1 MNTVIFS
8 NYDDCFKASAVLLED
23 DKATVVNAN
32 DFEGSPYYVFD
43 TYDGFQLFDYFM
55 NLFGAASNITRIVL
69 IENAEVVKT
78 RLIEFKKDGC
88 IRVVDEKG
96 KVIEE

>member
-23 DKATVVNAN
+23 DKVTTINAN

-55 NLFGAASNITRIVL
+55 NLFGGTYITRIVL
-69 IENAEVVKT
+69 IENAEVVKI
-78 RLIEFKKDGC
+78 RLIKFKKDG
-88 IRVVDEKG
+88 RMQVVDEKENI
-96 KVIEE
+96 IEE

>member
-23 DKATVVNAN
+23 GKVTIINAN

-55 NLFGAASNITRIVL
+55 NLFGGTCITRIVL
-69 IENAEVVKT
+69 IENAEVVKI
-78 RLIEFKKDGC
+78 RLIKFKKDG
-88 IRVVDEKG
+88 RMQVVDEKENI
-96 KVIEE
+96 IEE

>member
-23 DKATVVNAN
+23 DKVTTINTN

-55 NLFGAASNITRIVL
+55 NLFGGTCITRIVL
-69 IENAEVVKT
+69 IENAEVVKI
-78 RLIEFKKDGC
+78 RLIKFKKDG
-88 IRVVDEKG
+88 RMQVVDEKENI
-96 KVIEE
+96 IEE

>member
-23 DKATVVNAN
+23 DKVTTINAN

-55 NLFGAASNITRIVL
+55 NLFGGTCITRIVS
-69 IENAEVVKT
+69 IENAKVVKI
-78 RLIEFKKDGC
+78 RLIKFKKDG
-88 IRVVDEKG
+88 RMQVVDEKENI
-96 KVIEE
+96 IEG

>member
-23 DKATVVNAN
+23 DKVTTINAN

-55 NLFGAASNITRIVL
+55 NLFGGTCITRIVL
-69 IENAEVVKT
+69 IENAKVVKI
-78 RLIEFKKDGC
+78 RLIKFKKDG
-88 IRVVDEKG
+88 RMQVVDEKENI
-96 KVIEE
+96 IEE

>member
-8 NYDDCFKASAVLLED
+8 NYDDCFKASAVLLGD
-23 DKATVVNAN
+23 DKITTLNAN

-55 NLFGAASNITRIVL
+55 NLFGIASNITRIVL

-78 RLIEFKKDGC
+78 RLIEFKKDGR
-88 IRVVDEKG
+88 IQVIDERG

>member
-23 DKATVVNAN
+23 DKVTTINAN

-55 NLFGAASNITRIVL
+55 NLFGGTCITRIVL
-69 IENAEVVKT
+69 IENAEVVKI
-78 RLIEFKKDGC
+78 RLIKFKKDG
-88 IRVVDEKG
+88 RMQVVDEKENI
-96 KVIEE
+96 IEE

>member
-8 NYDDCFKASAVLLED
+8 NYDDCFKVSAVLLED
-23 DKATVVNAN
+23 DKVTTINAN

-55 NLFGAASNITRIVL
+55 NLFGGTCITRIVL
-69 IENAEVVKT
+69 IENAEVVKI
-78 RLIEFKKDGC
+78 RLIKFKKDG
-88 IRVVDEKG
+88 RMQVVDEKENI
-96 KVIEE
+96 IEE

>member
-23 DKATVVNAN
+23 GKVTIINAN

-55 NLFGAASNITRIVL
+55 NLFGGTCINRIVL
-69 IENAEVVKT
+69 IENAEVVKI
-78 RLIEFKKDGC
+78 RLIKFKKDG
-88 IRVVDEKG
+88 RMQVVDEKENI
-96 KVIEE
+96 IEE

>member
-23 DKATVVNAN
+23 DKVTTINAN

-55 NLFGAASNITRIVL
+55 NLFGGTCITRIVL
-69 IENAEVVKT
+69 IENVEVVKI
-78 RLIEFKKDGC
+78 RLIKFKKDG
-88 IRVVDEKG
+88 RMQVVDEKENI
-96 KVIEE
+96 IEE

>member
-8 NYDDCFKASAVLLED
+8 NYDDCFKANAVLLED
-23 DKATVVNAN
+23 GKVTIINAN

-55 NLFGAASNITRIVL
+55 NLFGGTCITRIVL
-69 IENAEVVKT
+69 IENAEVVKI
-78 RLIEFKKDGC
+78 RLIKFKKDG
-88 IRVVDEKG
+88 RMQVVDEKENI
-96 KVIEE
+96 IEE

>member
-23 DKATVVNAN
+23 DKVTTINAN

-55 NLFGAASNITRIVL
+55 NLFGGTCITRIVL
-69 IENAEVVKT
+69 IENAEVVKI
-78 RLIEFKKDGC
+78 RLIKFKKDGL
-88 IRVVDEKG
+88 IQVVDEKENI
-96 KVIEE
+96 IEE

>member
-23 DKATVVNAN
+23 DKVTTINAN
-32 DFEGSPYYVFD
+32 DFEGSLYYVFD

-55 NLFGAASNITRIVL
+55 NLFGGTCITRIVL
-69 IENAEVVKT
+69 IENAEVVKI
-78 RLIEFKKDGC
+78 RLIKFKKDG
-88 IRVVDEKG
+88 RMQVVDEKENI
-96 KVIEE
+96 IEE